1 MLNNKYLMTLFAFI
15 FSVIYIFLEI
25 TFNIGLIDFINSKNT
40 EIDVFQNLERLGRI
54 LASLGFALFTIKL
67 LKSMFKKMNNVI
79 VTLGFIL
86 LAIGFYN
93 IQTMAFNRILD
104 NMNAEQKL
112 LAYNIGVH
120 RTLSLN
126 GQINLSLLNKEDP
139 VYDSIVNSMIF
150 LLNNDKNQT
159 LIQKSNEDFFNIHYE
174 IDKKMF
180 GNIYDK
186 LESVNSN
193 EKFHEYYKVYKIE
206 SKRYENSN
214 DLFKDKYK
222 ENFIKTIGLEPSLS
236 ESEFV
241 KQLKEQQLKK
251 SGVDLKNIVIIPENK
266 TIGLKALK
274 LGDIPSDLTK
284 DQWINF
290 VNNHIEKALESV
302 KLNMENVKD
311 LPYSH
316 NIISSVVITPIA
328 IVLSLASIILNIGLL
343 IGKRYPLLTGFWFAI
358 VMTNF
363 ILFSYN
369 PYNLNLVINKTIGVE
384 KTLLSLTK
392 PYKDFIHK
400 MFVNDNNVPTFK
412 VIRIEKPKMP
422 KVEDRNQEINTLFE
436 KLKKNNNQIDNSKIN
451 ENMYVDDNKINEKN
465 YYGELNKKN
474 PYAK

>member
-1 MLNNKYLMTLFAFI
+1 MLNNKYLMTSFAFI

-67 LKSMFKKMNNVI
+67 LKNMFKKMNNLI

-93 IQTMAFNRILD
+93 IQTIVFNRILD
-104 NMNAEQKL
+104 NMNSEQKL

-186 LESVNSN
+186 LKSVNSN
-193 EKFHEYYKVYKIE
+193 EKFHEYYKIYKIE

-214 DLFKDKYK
+214 DLFKNKYK

-251 SGVDLKNIVIIPENK
+251 SGIDLKNIVIIPENK

-369 PYNLNLVINKTIGVE
+369 PYNLNPVINKTIGVE

-400 MFVNDNNVPTFK
+400 TFVNDNNVPTFK

-436 KLKKNNNQIDNSKIN
+436 KLKNNNNQIDNSKIN

>member
-1 MLNNKYLMTLFAFI
+1 MLNNKYLMTSFAFI

-93 IQTMAFNRILD
+93 IQTILFNRILD

-126 GQINLSLLNKEDP
+126 GQIKLSLLNKEDP

-150 LLNNDKNQT
+150 LVNNDKNHI

-214 DLFKDKYK
+214 DLFKNKYK

-251 SGVDLKNIVIIPENK
+251 SGIDLKNIVIIPENK
-266 TIGLKALK
+266 TIALKALK

-343 IGKRYPLLTGFWFAI
+343 IGKKYPLLTGFWFAI

-392 PYKDFIHK
+392 PYKDLIHK
-400 MFVNDNNVPTFK
+400 TFVNDNNVPTFK

-436 KLKKNNNQIDNSKIN
+436 KLKNSNNQIDNSKIN

>member
-1 MLNNKYLMTLFAFI
+1 MLNNKYLMTSFAFI

-93 IQTMAFNRILD
+93 IQTIVFNRILD
-104 NMNAEQKL
+104 NMNSEQKL

-193 EKFHEYYKVYKIE
+193 EKFHEYYKIYKIE

-214 DLFKDKYK
+214 DLFKNKYK

-251 SGVDLKNIVIIPENK
+251 SGIDLKNIVIIPENK

-358 VMTNF
+358 AMTNF

-369 PYNLNLVINKTIGVE
+369 PYNLNPVINKTIGVE

-400 MFVNDNNVPTFK
+400 TFVNDNNVPTFK

>member
-1 MLNNKYLMTLFAFI
+1 MLNNKYLMTSFAFI

-193 EKFHEYYKVYKIE
+193 EKFHEYYKIYKIE

-214 DLFKDKYK
+214 DLFKNKYK

-251 SGVDLKNIVIIPENK
+251 SGIDLKNIVIIPENK

-358 VMTNF
+358 AMTNF

-369 PYNLNLVINKTIGVE
+369 PYNLNPVINKTIGVE

-400 MFVNDNNVPTFK
+400 TFVNDNNVPTFK

-422 KVEDRNQEINTLFE
+422 KVEDRNQKINTLFE

>member
-1 MLNNKYLMTLFAFI
+1 MLNNKYLMTSFAFI
-15 FSVIYIFLEI
+15 FSIIYIFLEI

-93 IQTMAFNRILD
+93 IQTIVFNRILD
-104 NMNAEQKL
+104 NMNSEQKL

-193 EKFHEYYKVYKIE
+193 EKFHEYYKIYKIE

-214 DLFKDKYK
+214 DLFKNKYK

-251 SGVDLKNIVIIPENK
+251 SGIDLKNIVIIPENK

-369 PYNLNLVINKTIGVE
+369 PYNLNPVINKTIGVE
-384 KTLLSLTK
+384 KTLLSLMK

-400 MFVNDNNVPTFK
+400 TFVNDNNVPTFK

-422 KVEDRNQEINTLFE
+422 KVEDKNQEINTLFE
-436 KLKKNNNQIDNSKIN
+436 KLKNSNNQIDNSKIN

>member
-1 MLNNKYLMTLFAFI
+1 MLNNKYLMTSFAFI
-15 FSVIYIFLEI
+15 FSIIYIFLEI

-422 KVEDRNQEINTLFE
+422 KVEDKNQEINTLFE
-436 KLKKNNNQIDNSKIN
+436 KLKNSNNQIDNSKIN

>member
-112 LAYNIGVH
+112 LAYNIGIH

-436 KLKKNNNQIDNSKIN
+436 KLKNSNNQIDNSKIN

>member
-1 MLNNKYLMTLFAFI
+1 MLNNKYLMTSFAFI
-15 FSVIYIFLEI
+15 FSIIYIFLEI

-436 KLKKNNNQIDNSKIN
+436 KLKNSNNQIDNSKIN

>member
-284 DQWINF
+284 DQWTNF

-436 KLKKNNNQIDNSKIN
+436 KLKNSNNQIDNSKIN

>member
-193 EKFHEYYKVYKIE
+193 EKFHEYYKIYKIE

-214 DLFKDKYK
+214 DLFKNKYK

-251 SGVDLKNIVIIPENK
+251 SGIDLKNIVIIPENK

-436 KLKKNNNQIDNSKIN
+436 KLKNSNNQIDNSKIN

>member
-1 MLNNKYLMTLFAFI
+1 MLNNKYLMTSFAFI

-67 LKSMFKKMNNVI
+67 LKNMFKKMNNLI

-93 IQTMAFNRILD
+93 IQTIVFNRILD
-104 NMNAEQKL
+104 NMNSEQKL

-193 EKFHEYYKVYKIE
+193 EKFHEYYKIYKIE

-214 DLFKDKYK
+214 DLFKNKYK

-251 SGVDLKNIVIIPENK
+251 SGIDLKNIVIIPENK

-369 PYNLNLVINKTIGVE
+369 PYNLNPVINKTIGVE

-400 MFVNDNNVPTFK
+400 TFVNDNNVPTFK

-436 KLKKNNNQIDNSKIN
+436 KLKNNNNQIDNSKIN

>member
-400 MFVNDNNVPTFK
+400 TFVNDNNVPTFK

-422 KVEDRNQEINTLFE
+422 KVEDRSQEINTLFE
-436 KLKKNNNQIDNSKIN
+436 KLKNSNNQIDNSKIN

>member
-436 KLKKNNNQIDNSKIN
+436 KLKNSNNQIDNSKIN

>member
-1 MLNNKYLMTLFAFI
+1 MLNNKYLMTSFAFI

-93 IQTMAFNRILD
+93 IQTIVFNRILD
-104 NMNAEQKL
+104 NMNSEQKL

-193 EKFHEYYKVYKIE
+193 EKFHEYYKIYKIE
-206 SKRYENSN
+206 SKHYENSN
-214 DLFKDKYK
+214 DLFKNKYK

-251 SGVDLKNIVIIPENK
+251 SGIDLKNIVIIPENK

-358 VMTNF
+358 AMTNF

-369 PYNLNLVINKTIGVE
+369 PYNLNPVINKTIGVE

-400 MFVNDNNVPTFK
+400 TFVNDNNVPTFK